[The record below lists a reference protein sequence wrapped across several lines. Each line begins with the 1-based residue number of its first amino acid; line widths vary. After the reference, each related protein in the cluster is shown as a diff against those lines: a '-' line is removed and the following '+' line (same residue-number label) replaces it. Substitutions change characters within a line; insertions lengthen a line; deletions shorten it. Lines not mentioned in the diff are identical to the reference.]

1 MAFRRPS
8 RTELAGVR
16 ARREHSE
23 WLTSALHGYHV
34 GLPRIPAKRFDPEGG
49 FHGYSHLTRTPEGRA
64 WADAWWRRAFK
75 AVTLGDAGGR
85 LRFLRRF

>member
-8 RTELAGVR
+8 RRELAGVR

-34 GLPRIPAKRFDPEGG
+34 GLPRIPTAKIDPEQGQFG
-49 FHGYSHLTRTPEGRA
+49 FSRITRTPQGRS

-75 AVTLGDAGGR
+75 AITLDEGGGR